1 MWPVVNWAPATNSE
15 FMMSFQSIFLT
26 LFFLFSPVL
35 FLYFCCS
42 VQSVCISVAFRSFYW
57 SILYRSLRSYIFY
70 GFIHPRCLPLCLW
83 LSLPR
88 NLQVVCVCVC
98 NSCFLSSFSLF
109 SSSLFSY
116 CIKKTRVR
124 CSGMKWPDYIGHE
137 NVLDCLC
144 VWKRRGWCVCV
155 PCHPIYLGQSWCV
168 CSTDHFPTDHN
179 VCVCVWGTERVS
191 VCLYRAVHFP
201 KDQTHFHTLES

>member
-1 MWPVVNWAPATNSE
+1 
-15 FMMSFQSIFLT
+15 MSSLSVFLWR
-26 LFFLFSPVL
+26 SVL
-35 FLYFCCS
+35 FIGRYYIVRYVVIFFMVS
-42 VQSVCISVAFRSFYW
+42 
-57 SILYRSLRSYIFY
+57 SILAVF
-70 GFIHPRCLPLCLW
+70 LCAFNS
-83 LSLPR
+83 LSLEICK
-88 NLQVVCVCVC
+88 LCVCVC